1 MSSIFTKIINSEI
14 PAYKVAESDE
24 FLAFLDVKPVTKGH
38 ILCIPK
44 VEVDYLFDMNDK
56 HLSDL
61 ILFSKKVAIGLKKI
75 VPCKKVG
82 MSVVGLEVPHAHVH
96 LIPMNEVSDMN
107 FGNERLKLSDEEF
120 SQLASEISSAI
131 SL

>member
-44 VEVDYLFDMNDK
+44 VEVDYLFDMDDK